1 MNGGK
6 IKKARISLKWR
17 LFAYFSA
24 FTVVLLLILW
34 VCQTLMLDTIYR
46 QIKTDSLKKCVNEI
60 SNVIYKDNFGEKIE
74 DVARTYDVNVKI
86 VDSNYETVYS
96 FAISPTNIID
106 RISGTDIYML
116 CERAVDNGGSYVQI
130 FQQYLLEIHDD
141 VHSKEHM
148 ETKNAFEGENKPDD
162 LKTPQKN
169 RHGFKRG
176 EPPNFIN
183 PNTTLN
189 LISTRIANLPDGS
202 SCYIIVDSVIT
213 PVAATVR
220 TLIVLLMYIS
230 IFTVIAAMLLAFF
243 LARRIAKPIV
253 NMNKNAKRLAKGDYN
268 IKFDS
273 KGYAEIEQLNETMNY
288 AANELSKAD
297 RIRNELIANVSHD
310 LRTPLTMIVGYSE
323 VMRDIPGENSP
334 ENVQV
339 IIDEATRLT
348 SLVNDLLDISKLQA
362 GTAAVKK
369 EEYNITSSIREI
381 ISRFDK
387 LKEKEGYSISFEN
400 EEEIYVNADESRIS
414 QVIYNLIINAINYTG
429 EDKKIRVKLKR
440 IENSVRFEVTDSGS
454 GIPKEDLPYIW
465 DRYYRVDKTHK
476 RAQMGTG
483 LGLSIV
489 KTVLEGHGAV
499 YGVDSTLGVGS
510 TFWFE
515 LPDTVEK

>member
-1 MNGGK
+1 MKGGK
-6 IKKARISLKWR
+6 TKKARIGLKWR
-17 LFAYFSA
+17 LFAYFSV
-24 FTVVLLLILW
+24 FTGVLLLILW
-34 VCQTLMLDTIYR
+34 VCLTLMLDTVYR

-74 DVARTYDVNVKI
+74 DIARTYDVNVKI

-96 FAISPTNIID
+96 YAISPTNVID

-116 CERAVDNGGSYVQI
+116 CERAVDNGGSYVQF
-130 FQQYLLEIHDD
+130 FQQYMLELHDEA
-141 VHSKEHM
+141 HSKEHM
-148 ETKNAFEGENKPDD
+148 EAKNDFEEEDKPDNS
-162 LKTPQKN
+162 KTPQKN
-169 RHGFKRG
+169 RRGFKRG

-243 LARRIAKPIV
+243 LARRISKPIV

-369 EEYNITSSIREI
+369 EEYNITSSVREI

-387 LKEKEGYSISFEN
+387 LKEKEGYSISFEA
-400 EEEIYVNADESRIS
+400 EEEIYVDADESRIS

-429 EDKKIRVKLKR
+429 EDKKVRVKLKR
-440 IENSVRFEVTDSGS
+440 VNNSVRFEVTDSGS

-465 DRYYRVDKTHK
+465 DRYYRVDKAHK

-515 LPDTVEK
+515 LPNALGK